1 MVLRLVLYDRIGLQ
15 VKSAFPGLVGKRLGD
30 VWVCLEC
37 LGVVLGRARFRRGL
51 GTASAERV
59 GAEAAVP
66 QVAPGMLGAEIC
78 VHLTHA
84 ADLDTCVRL
93 SVMMPGYPRK

>member
-66 QVAPGMLGAEIC
+66 RFASGVLGTETC

-84 ADLDTCVRL
+84 ADLDTRIRL
-93 SVMMPGYPRK
+93 SVVVPGYPRK

>member
-1 MVLRLVLYDRIGLQ
+1 M
-15 VKSAFPGLVGKRLGD
+15 
-30 VWVCLEC
+30 
-37 LGVVLGRARFRRGL
+37 GVVLGRARFRIWL

-66 QVAPGMLGAEIC
+66 RVASGVLGAEIC

-84 ADLDTCVRL
+84 AGWDTCIRL
-93 SVMMPGYPRK
+93 SVMMPGFPRK

>member
-15 VKSAFPGLVGKRLGD
+15 VKSAFLGLVGKRLGD
-30 VWVCLEC
+30 VWVCLGC

-66 QVAPGMLGAEIC
+66 RVAPGVLDAEIR

-84 ADLDTCVRL
+84 ADLDTRVRL
-93 SVMMPGYPRK
+93 SVIMPGFPRK